1 MSENPD
7 MSVSQRGFTVALKF
21 NSRKSVQKL
30 FHNLHIIFS
39 NSLMGV
45 KVVCQLKKEILKG
58 RANVQEVFS

>member
-7 MSVSQRGFTVALKF
+7 ISLSQRGFTVALQF
-21 NSRKSVQKL
+21 NSRESVQKL

-45 KVVCQLKKEILKG
+45 KVVCQLKKEILK
-58 RANVQEVFS
+58 RLANVQDVFS